1 MRGGIKMALKCN
13 DVINALEAFAPIE
26 DAESWDNPGFLV
38 GDRNHE
44 IHKVLVALD
53 VIDPVIDE
61 AVKIGA
67 DMIVTH
73 HPIVFGA
80 VKKVTTD
87 TPLGTKL
94 VRLIKNNI
102 DHYAAH
108 TNLDAAMGGTNDVF
122 AELIG
127 LNDVKVLDVTNKEKL
142 YKYAVFVPENA
153 ADDVRRAIVNAGG
166 GKTDGNYCGCT
177 FSNKE
182 VGRFT
187 PLEGANP
194 TIGEINRE
202 EEVNEVKIET
212 VVSAKNLSAVIN
224 AVEKVHPYEEAAY
237 DIIPLEKTGR
247 QNGIGRYGVLEEETT
262 LKELALKVKEVLG
275 LDAVRVVGDL
285 DTKITKVGLCTGSA
299 IEYMKK
305 VKAKGC
311 QVFITSD
318 MRYHESQKALDNG
331 LVLIDAT
338 HFASENI
345 IVPTLCRVISEACPG
360 IKVVASRVDGQVFKS
375 L

>member
-1 MRGGIKMALKCN
+1 MALKCN
-13 DVINALEAFAPIE
+13 DVIKALERFAPIE

-61 AVKIGA
+61 AIKIGA

-87 TPLGTKL
+87 TPLGTKI

-102 DHYAAH
+102 DHYASH
-108 TNLDAAMGGTNDVF
+108 TNLDAAIGGTNDVF
-122 AELIG
+122 ASLAG
-127 LNDVKVLDVTNKEKL
+127 LEDVEVLDVTNKEKL
-142 YKYAVFVPENA
+142 FKYAVFVPEDA
-153 ADDVRRAIVNAGG
+153 AEKVREAIVNAGG
-166 GKTDGNYCGCT
+166 GKIGENYSGCT
-177 FSNKE
+177 FTAAGE
-182 VGRFT
+182 GRFT
-187 PLEGANP
+187 PLEGAKP
-194 TIGEINRE
+194 AIGDIGKE
-202 EEVNEVKIET
+202 ETVKEVKIET
-212 VVSAKNLSAVIN
+212 VVAASKLSALLK
-224 AVEKVHPYEEAAY
+224 AVEAAHPYEEPAY
-237 DIIPLEKTGR
+237 DIIALEKTGR
-247 QNGIGRYGVLEEETT
+247 QNGIGRVGVLPEETT
-262 LKELALKVKEVLG
+262 LGEYALKIKEVLG
-275 LDAVRVVGDL
+275 LDAIRVVGEL
-285 DTKITKVGLCTGSA
+285 DTKIKKVGLCTGSA

-311 QVFITSD
+311 QVFITAD
-318 MRYHESQKALDNG
+318 MRYHESQKALDLG
-331 LVLIDAT
+331 LTLIDAT

-345 IVPTLCRVISEACPG
+345 IVPTLCKIISEACPG
-360 IKVVASRVDGQVFKS
+360 VKVVASKVNGQVFKS

>member
-1 MRGGIKMALKCN
+1 MALKCS
-13 DVINALEAFAPIE
+13 DVINALERFAPIE

-61 AVKIGA
+61 AIKIGA

-73 HPIVFGA
+73 HPVLFGS

-87 TPLGTKL
+87 TPLGTKI

-122 AELIG
+122 ASLAG
-127 LNDVKVLDVTNKEKL
+127 LTDVEVLDVTNKEKL
-142 YKYAVFVPENA
+142 FKYSVFVPEAA
-153 ADDVRRAIVNAGG
+153 ADDVRNAMVNAGG
-166 GKTDGNYCGCT
+166 GKIDDTYAGCT
-177 FSNKE
+177 FTSKGC
-182 VGRFT
+182 GRFT

-194 TIGEINRE
+194 AIGEINKE
-202 EEVNEVKIET
+202 EAVNEVKIET
-212 VVSAKNLSAVIN
+212 VVAASKLSAVLK
-224 AVEKVHPYEEAAY
+224 AVDETHPYEKPAY
-237 DIIPLEKTGR
+237 DIVALEQTGR
-247 QNGIGRYGVLEEETT
+247 QNGIGRVGVLPEETT
-262 LKELALKVKEVLG
+262 LGEYALKIKEVLG
-275 LDAVRVVGDL
+275 LDAIRVVGDL
-285 DTKITKVGLCTGSA
+285 DTRIKKVGICTGSA

-318 MRYHESQKALDNG
+318 MRYHESQKALNLG
-331 LVLIDAT
+331 LTLIDAT

-345 IVPTLCRVISEACPG
+345 IVPTLCKIISDACPG
-360 IKVVASRVDGQVFKS
+360 IKVVASKVDGQVFKS